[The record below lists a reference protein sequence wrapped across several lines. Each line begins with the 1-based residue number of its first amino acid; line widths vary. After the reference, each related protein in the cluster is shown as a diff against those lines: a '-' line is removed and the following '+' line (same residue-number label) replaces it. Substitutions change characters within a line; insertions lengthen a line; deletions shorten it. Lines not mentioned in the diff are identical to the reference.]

1 MEDLGDQSEST
12 ACLMKPPMTFETIAA
27 LLNIPDSRLL
37 QQPLVNVIG
46 FVKDFRAPIK
56 TNGMD
61 HKCTIGIVDP
71 SQQFLNRG
79 FQISIFFPL
88 EKMPKISGPG
98 DLILIR
104 KAKIQMWSGQI
115 SLLSNKYSEFH
126 ILPAKEIPNI
136 RSPMDAQLWQSI
148 PAKSKRPSQAEANY
162 AIWAS
167 SHMEEGAFP
176 PKEDF
181 QDECKKSMNVKEK
194 FSLLKDVKNGQ
205 FYDVIGEVVKIFQAN
220 DYLTIYLSD
229 YTVNSAFY
237 NYTWPGHNQEEGCD
251 GDEYNYLKHKQDAAK
266 EWPGPFGKTA
276 IQITTF
282 DCHAQFIANEV
293 TTHDFVLLKNLQ
305 IKYGN
310 SGSCLEG
317 FLRGDREREGQM
329 QVEILKCP
337 DDVQSV
343 DSRYKEAIRRK
354 REWWAKYERQKRS
367 ILTEK
372 VDPEDTRKRNENASI
387 QTKSSGKKRRQ
398 ERRAAAE
405 KAVLGAEKRFAQKL
419 NLNEHVRCIHPEK
432 PTLSLLDVKS
442 LVLSKSTTGHAYT
455 LPFVNANYKAN
466 VRVVDFF
473 PDKLEDFAVGR
484 RVSEYDILSDY
495 SGGEE
500 TDRDED
506 MRSFRAGKGFPEKRW
521 EWVFALQVE
530 DASRA
535 PMSAGTS
542 SNNRLWLT
550 VDNQAAQMLLN
561 MEEDAMDLRRNQHVL
576 GRLRER
582 LCILWGDLEERKTR
596 RSQQKQG
603 ADILDR
609 DTPAS
614 SLDSVT
620 PTASLRNVGDQPDLD
635 SDIEDQYQQAR
646 SFPKKARLKNY
657 TVDASIVSKHDDIDS
672 NKAVEASVSASNKAF
687 TCCIKQ
693 YGIKVPE
700 TDIMKADAGA
710 GFRWEH
716 LSSLPDL
723 G

>member
-1 MEDLGDQSEST
+1 MEDLGDQAEST
-12 ACLMKPPMTFETIAA
+12 ACLMKPPTTFETIAA

-56 TNGMD
+56 TNGMG
-61 HKCTIGIVDP
+61 K
-71 SQQFLNRG
+71 SQVYHRDSRPL
-79 FQISIFFPL
+79 SAIFKSWFSDLHLFPL
-88 EKMPKISGPG
+88 GENAQNFRAWRFDSDQESKGE
-98 DLILIR
+98 
-104 KAKIQMWSGQI
+104 I

-126 ILPAKEIPNI
+126 IVPAKEIPNI

-148 PAKSKRPSQAEANY
+148 PAKSKKPSQAEANY
-162 AIWAS
+162 ALWAS
-167 SHMEEGAFP
+167 SHMEEGALP

-194 FSLLKDVKNGQ
+194 FSLLKDVKSGQ

-229 YTVNSAFY
+229 YTANPAFY
-237 NYTWPGHNQEEGCD
+237 NYTWPGHNHEEGCD
-251 GDEYNYLKHKQDAAK
+251 GDEYNYLKHKPDAAK
-266 EWPGPFGKTA
+266 EWPGPFGKTV

-282 DCHAQFIANEV
+282 DCHAQFMANEV
-293 TTHDFVLLKNLQ
+293 RTHDFVLLKNIQ
-305 IKYGN
+305 IKYGK
-310 SGSCLEG
+310 SGTCLEG
-317 FLRGDREREGQM
+317 FLRGDREREGQV
-329 QVEILKCP
+329 QVEILKSP

-372 VDPEDTRKRNENASI
+372 VEVEDTRKRNENESI
-387 QTKSSGKKRRQ
+387 QTKSSSKKRRQ

-405 KAVLGAEKRFAQKL
+405 KAVLGAEKRFAQRL

-432 PTLSLLDVKS
+432 PTLSLLDIKS
-442 LVLSKSTTGHAYT
+442 LVFSKSTTGHAYT

-473 PDKLEDFAVGR
+473 PAKLEDFAVGR

-506 MRSFRAGKGFPEKRW
+506 MRSFRAGKGFPEKKW

-530 DASRA
+530 DASSA

-542 SNNRLWLT
+542 SSNRLWLT

-561 MEEDAMDLRRNQHVL
+561 IEEDAMDLRRNQHVL

-582 LCILWGDLEERKTR
+582 LCILWGDLEEQKTR
-596 RSQQKQG
+596 RSQQVEG

-609 DTPAS
+609 ENPAS
-614 SLDSVT
+614 SLDSVVT

-646 SFPKKARLKNY
+646 SFPKKAQLKNY
-657 TVDASIVSKHDDIDS
+657 TVDASNVSKHDTNS
-672 NKAVEASVSASNKAF
+672 NKAVEGSVSASNKAF

-700 TDIMKADAGA
+700 SDIMKADAGA
-710 GFRWEH
+710 GFRWERKYGMFGTTI
-716 LSSLPDL
+716 L
-723 G
+723 